1 MEIQGDV
8 INISSDRIRIRL
20 QDKGKK
26 QEVDVF
32 ISLKRV
38 KLLAEHVVVE
48 RSMVKFSIV
57 IEEIEINSIKLAK
70 LWLDYI
76 IFPTSIK
83 PKPESK
89 RHKDDERPGIGW
101 AQSII
106 NSKK

>member
-1 MEIQGDV
+1 M
-8 INISSDRIRIRL
+8 RIRL
-20 QDKGKK
+20 EGKRK
-26 QEVDVF
+26 SEIDVF
-32 ISLKRV
+32 LSPNRF
-38 KLLAEHVVVE
+38 KLLHWHVVVV
-48 RSMVKFSIV
+48 RSIV
-57 IEEIEINSIKLAK
+57 HFKIEIETQEINEIKLAK